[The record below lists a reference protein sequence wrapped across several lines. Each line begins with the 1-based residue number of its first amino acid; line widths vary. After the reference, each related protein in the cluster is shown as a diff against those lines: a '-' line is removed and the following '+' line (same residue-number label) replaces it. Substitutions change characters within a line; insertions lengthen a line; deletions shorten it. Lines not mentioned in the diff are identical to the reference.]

1 MNKTWLKWTSAAL
14 GVVLAGTLLA
24 GCGGASK
31 PAADANKPFRV
42 GVTAGPHAEIMEEV
56 KKVAAKDG
64 LNIQIV
70 EFNDYIQPNIALNQ
84 GELEANSYQHQPFLD
99 NQIQE
104 RKYALT
110 SVAKTV
116 IFPMAAYSKKVKSAA
131 ELKEGAIVAIPN
143 DPTNAGRALLLLEK
157 QGLLKLKEG
166 AGLKAT
172 VADVMGNPKNIQLR
186 ELEAAQVPRSMEDV
200 DLAVINTN
208 YALVAG
214 LVPTKDSLFIED
226 GNSPYANVIAV
237 RSQDKENPAVQKL
250 LKAYQSEEVKKF
262 VAEHFKGSALAAW

>member
-1 MNKTWLKWTSAAL
+1 MNKKWLKWTSAAL

-24 GCGGASK
+24 GCGGSSK
-31 PAADANKPFRV
+31 PAADANKPFRI

-131 ELKEGAIVAIPN
+131 ELKDGAIIAIPN

-172 VADVMGNPKNIQLR
+172 VADVVGNPKNIQLR

-250 LKAYQSEEVKKF
+250 IKAYQSEEVKKF

>member
-1 MNKTWLKWTSAAL
+1 MNKKWLKWTSAAL

-31 PAADANKPFRV
+31 PTADANKPFRI

-131 ELKEGAIVAIPN
+131 ELKDGAIVAIPN

-172 VADVMGNPKNIQLR
+172 VADVVGNPKNIQLR

-250 LKAYQSEEVKKF
+250 IKAYQSEEVKKF

>member
-131 ELKEGAIVAIPN
+131 ELKDGAIVAIPN

-172 VADVMGNPKNIQLR
+172 VADVVGNSKNIQLR

-237 RSQDKENPAVQKL
+237 RTQDKDNPAVQKL
-250 LKAYQSEEVKKF
+250 LKAYQSAEVKKF
-262 VAEHFKGSALAAW
+262 VEEHFKGSAMAAW

>member
-1 MNKTWLKWTSAAL
+1 MNKKWLKWTSAAL
-14 GVVLAGTLLA
+14 GVVLAGVLLA

-31 PAADANKPFRV
+31 PAADANKPLRV

-99 NQIQE
+99 NQIPE

-116 IFPMAAYSKKVKSAA
+116 MFPMAAYSKKVKSAA
-131 ELKEGAIVAIPN
+131 ELKDGAIVAIPN

-172 VADVMGNPKNIQLR
+172 VADVVGNPKNIQLR

-237 RSQDKENPAVQKL
+237 RTQDKDNPAVQKL
-250 LKAYQSEEVKKF
+250 LKAYQSAEVKKF
-262 VAEHFKGSALAAW
+262 VAEHFKGSALSAW

>member
-1 MNKTWLKWTSAAL
+1 MNKKWLKWTGAAL

-31 PAADANKPFRV
+31 PAADANKPLRV
-42 GVTAGPHAEIMEEV
+42 GVAAGPHAEIMEEV

-131 ELKEGAIVAIPN
+131 ELKDGAIVAIPN

-172 VADVMGNPKNIQLR
+172 VADVVGNPKNIQLR

-237 RSQDKENPAVQKL
+237 RTQDKDNPAVQKL
-250 LKAYQSEEVKKF
+250 LKAYQSAEVKKF
-262 VAEHFKGSALAAW
+262 VAEHCKGSALSAW

>member
-172 VADVMGNPKNIQLR
+172 VADVVGNPKNIQLR